1 MKKKNIII
9 LITVLVALF
18 FLFAGYFIYKD
29 NKLKESNNV
38 IIPKV
43 KYTCTTTAINADDM
57 IYYTK
62 IVIEGTNAGRIV
74 NYYSGIETLYK
85 NDALY
90 EDEITKLTSDN
101 NTSYQ
106 SSENNSIYTY
116 NKADTDENNNKIISK
131 TIVDMNNKNI
141 KCLKE
146 KINS

>member
-1 MKKKNIII
+1 MKNKKIII
-9 LITVLVALF
+9 IIIVLLALF

-74 NYYSGIETLYK
+74 NYYNGVQTLYKSDETYKNNLNSLAKNNETLYQ
-85 NDALY
+85 
-90 EDEITKLTSDN
+90 DN
-101 NTSYQ
+101 G
-106 SSENNSIYTY
+106 NNSIYTY
-116 NKADTDENNNKIISK
+116 TKLSADENNNNVVAK
-131 TIVDMNNKNI
+131 TLKDLNNLDM
-141 KCLKE
+141 KCVKE
-146 KINS
+146 KLN